1 MVVNSMSYAK
11 YDSYKDSGV
20 DWLGKIPSD
29 WDLLKVKNI
38 FRLVMKFAPKNNDCE
53 LLSVYT
59 DIGVK
64 PRKELEER
72 GNRATTTDGYL
83 IVEKGD
89 IVVNKL
95 LAWMGAIGLSDYDG
109 VTSPAYDV
117 LKPKMPI
124 EGIFYHLLFRSPQCT
139 SELKRHSRGIMDMRL
154 RLYFD
159 KFGDV
164 VVPYPN
170 IEVQKKIV
178 SFLAEKTAQIDQ
190 AIALKQ
196 QQIEKLN
203 EYKQIVIQNAV
214 TKGLNP
220 NVPMKDSG
228 VEWIGDIPEHWEVK
242 KIKEIA
248 TLKGRIGFRGYNAS
262 DLVNEDEGAIT
273 ISPSNILDDKTF
285 FEKNSYLSWKKYYE
299 SPEIMIFND
308 DILLVKTGSTVG
320 KVGIVKNL
328 NQSATINPQLLVF
341 KKVKVN
347 KDYLFFYLYSDF
359 FFDLI
364 KSNSIGS
371 TIPTISE
378 TKIKN
383 LPVVLPPDEEQL
395 NILQKLRIDVD
406 RFDKISKAYQIQI
419 DRLKEYKNILINQ
432 AVTGKI
438 KIY

>member
-1 MVVNSMSYAK
+1 MSYAK
-11 YDSYKDSGV
+11 YESYKDSGV
-20 DWLGKIPSD
+20 DWLGEIPSD

-109 VTSPAYDV
+109 VTSPAYDI
-117 LKPKMPI
+117 LKPKIPI

-139 SELKRHSRGIMDMRL
+139 SELRRYSRGIMDMRL

-170 IEVQKKIV
+170 IKVQKKIV

-190 AIALKQ
+190 AISLKQ

-228 VEWIGDIPEHWEVK
+228 VEWIGDIPEHWDVK
-242 KIKEIA
+242 K
-248 TLKGRIGFRGYNAS
+248 LKYVLKSYNKKISSRNS
-262 DLVNEDEGAIT
+262 DLRYLGMENIISKTGEINNESAEVEGLANHFK
-273 ISPSNILDDKTF
+273 PNHILFGKLRPYLAKVYLAD
-285 FEKNSYLSWKKYYE
+285 FEGICSTEFLVFEVLEPNNAKFLQ
-299 SPEIMIFND
+299 
-308 DILLVKTGSTVG
+308 ILLLSNGFIQNIDSSTYGS
-320 KVGIVKNL
+320 KMPRANPDFIN
-328 NQSATINPQLLVF
+328 NQFIA
-341 KKVKVN
+341 
-347 KDYLFFYLYSDF
+347 
-359 FFDLI
+359 
-364 KSNSIGS
+364 
-371 TIPTISE
+371 IPP
-378 TKIKN
+378 
-383 LPVVLPPDEEQL
+383 LDEQL
-395 NILQKLRIDVD
+395 QIINAIENKNQPIKQAIE
-406 RFDKISKAYQIQI
+406 KYQTQI

-438 KIY
+438 KI

>member
-1 MVVNSMSYAK
+1 MSYAK
-11 YDSYKDSGV
+11 YESYKDSGV
-20 DWLGKIPSD
+20 DWLGEIPSD
-29 WDLLKVKNI
+29 WELLKVKNI

-109 VTSPAYDV
+109 VTSPAYDI
-117 LKPKMPI
+117 LKPKIPI

-139 SELKRHSRGIMDMRL
+139 SELRRYSRGIMDMRL

-170 IEVQKKIV
+170 IKVQKKIV

-203 EYKQIVIQNAV
+203 EYQQIVIQNAV

-220 NVPMKDSG
+220 NAPMKNSG
-228 VEWIGDIPEHWEVK
+228 VDWIGDIPEHWDVK
-242 KIKEIA
+242 K
-248 TLKGRIGFRGYNAS
+248 LKYVLKSYNKKISSRNS
-262 DLVNEDEGAIT
+262 DLRYLGMENIISKTGEINNESAEVEGLANHFK
-273 ISPSNILDDKTF
+273 PNHILFGKLRPYLAKVYLAD
-285 FEKNSYLSWKKYYE
+285 FEGICSTEFLVFEVLEPNNAKFLQ
-299 SPEIMIFND
+299 
-308 DILLVKTGSTVG
+308 ILLLSNGFIQNIDSSTYGS
-320 KVGIVKNL
+320 KMPRANPDFIN
-328 NQSATINPQLLVF
+328 NQFIA
-341 KKVKVN
+341 
-347 KDYLFFYLYSDF
+347 
-359 FFDLI
+359 
-364 KSNSIGS
+364 
-371 TIPTISE
+371 IPP
-378 TKIKN
+378 
-383 LPVVLPPDEEQL
+383 LDEQL
-395 NILQKLRIDVD
+395 QIINAIENKNQPIKQAIE
-406 RFDKISKAYQIQI
+406 KYQIQI

-438 KIY
+438 KI

>member
-1 MVVNSMSYAK
+1 MSYAT
-11 YDSYKDSGV
+11 YERYKDSGV
-20 DWLGKIPSD
+20 DWLGEIPSD
-29 WDLLKVKNI
+29 WELLKVKNI

-109 VTSPAYDV
+109 VTRPAYDV

-228 VEWIGDIPEHWEVK
+228 VEWIGDIPEHWDVK
-242 KIKEIA
+242 K
-248 TLKGRIGFRGYNAS
+248 LKYVLKSYNKKISSRNS
-262 DLVNEDEGAIT
+262 DLRYLGMENIISKTGEINNESAEVEGLANHFK
-273 ISPSNILDDKTF
+273 PNHILFGKLRPYLAKVYLAD
-285 FEKNSYLSWKKYYE
+285 FEGICSTEFLVFEVLEPNNAKFLQ
-299 SPEIMIFND
+299 
-308 DILLVKTGSTVG
+308 ILLLSNGFIQNIDSSTYGS
-320 KVGIVKNL
+320 KMPRANPDFIN
-328 NQSATINPQLLVF
+328 NQFIA
-341 KKVKVN
+341 
-347 KDYLFFYLYSDF
+347 
-359 FFDLI
+359 
-364 KSNSIGS
+364 
-371 TIPTISE
+371 IPP
-378 TKIKN
+378 
-383 LPVVLPPDEEQL
+383 LDEQL
-395 NILQKLRIDVD
+395 QIINAIENKNQPIKQAIE
-406 RFDKISKAYQIQI
+406 KYQTQI

-438 KIY
+438 KI